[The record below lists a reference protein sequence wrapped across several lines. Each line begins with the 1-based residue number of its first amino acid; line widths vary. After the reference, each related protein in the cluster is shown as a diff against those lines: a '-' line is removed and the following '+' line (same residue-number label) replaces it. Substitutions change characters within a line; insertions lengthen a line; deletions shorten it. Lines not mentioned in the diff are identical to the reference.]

1 MKTKTKALILA
12 VCAVLL
18 VVTTVFATVAFLTS
32 TATVTNTFTFGK
44 VAITLDE
51 TDVDV
56 AGAPIAGAARVI
68 ENEYH
73 LLPGH
78 EYTKDPTIHVA
89 AGSENCWLFV
99 KLDNGLK
106 EIIDSANAKT
116 VEAQMAENGWT
127 LLEGSANVYW
137 YGNVAAATNNIPVFG
152 SFKIKGEITN
162 DVIGGYGD
170 AKIVVVAYA
179 VQADGFTSKATPAEN
194 AKDAWTAAQRAGNI
208 Q

>member
-1 MKTKTKALILA
+1 MKAKTKALILA

-68 ENEYH
+68 VNEYH

-78 EYTKDPTIHVA
+78 TYTKDPTIHVA
-89 AGSENCWLFV
+89 DGSENCWLFV

-106 EIIDSANAKT
+106 EIIDSENT
-116 VEAQMAENGWT
+116 VEAQMADNGWT
-127 LLEGSANVYW
+127 LLEGSTNVYW
-137 YGNVAAATNNIPVFG
+137 YKNVAAATNNIPVFG

-162 DVIGGYGD
+162 DVIDNYGD

-179 VQADGFTSKATPAEN
+179 VQADGFTSAPTPAEN
-194 AKDAWTAAQRAGNI
+194 AMAAWTAARGAGNI
-208 Q
+208 H

>member
-68 ENEYH
+68 VNEYH

-106 EIIDSANAKT
+106 EIIDSANT
-116 VEAQMAENGWT
+116 VEAQMADNGWT
-127 LLEGSANVYW
+127 LLEGSTNVYW
-137 YGNVAAATNNIPVFG
+137 YKNVAAATNNIPVFG

-162 DVIGGYGD
+162 EVISHYGGEQ
-170 AKIVVVAYA
+170 IVVVAYA

-194 AKDAWTAAQRAGNI
+194 AKDAWTAAQNAGNI
-208 Q
+208 H

>member
-51 TDVDV
+51 TEVDLYGVKVGNSRV
-56 AGAPIAGAARVI
+56 AQNKYKLI
-68 ENEYH
+68 
-73 LLPGH
+73 PGH
-78 EYTKDPTIHVA
+78 TYIKDPTVHVA
-89 AGSENCWLFV
+89 EDSENCWLFV

-106 EIIDSANAKT
+106 DIIDSANAKT

-137 YGNVAAATNNIPVFG
+137 YENVAAATNNIPVFG

-162 DVIGGYGD
+162 DVIAGYGD
-170 AKIVVVAYA
+170 AKIIVVAYA

>member
-99 KLDNGLK
+99 KVENGLK
-106 EIIDSANAKT
+106 NIIDGPDT
-116 VEAQMAENGWT
+116 IEAQLAANGWT
-127 LLEGSANVYW
+127 LLDGEANIYW
-137 YGNVAAATNNIPVFG
+137 YENVAAATNDIPVFR
-152 SFKIKGEITN
+152 SFKINGEITN
-162 DVIGGYGD
+162 EEIADYGD

-179 VQADGFTSKATPAEN
+179 VQADGFTSEPTPAEN
-194 AKDAWTAAQRAGNI
+194 AMAAWTAAQNAGNI
-208 Q
+208 H